1 MIDYNNPY
9 VFGGNII
16 LCIASGGHNTKID
29 NDNPIP
35 HGNHYWNSDR
45 LYEPPWKGHS
55 NIHHDSSQRI
65 VLQPNEEDGYTVGFS
80 GYAARIEGSEGA
92 CSVRY
97 YVKAGAGKHWAYQRD
112 VENAGGEKDSDD
124 SDFKDAV
131 PGLDFEAKTG
141 WLHWATG
148 DTGIRH
154 FAVKVYPN
162 TDVYT
167 ADAVKRLCVVIDQ
180 PSGCG
185 LKACFRRDYTS
196 HSCYPKGGAP
206 DFVNTGLQ
214 YYEMKSIEAIRD
226 VDSFG
231 HTVAVSSGSWP
242 PKGDPRCGIYAHPFG
257 DPVRD
262 LVADQDHSTSSKK
275 GPCTGWVG
283 AGSPR
288 LEMTVTIDG
297 GGEAE

>member
-1 MIDYNNPY
+1 MNYTNPY
-9 VFGGNII
+9 IFGGNII
-16 LCIASGGHNTKID
+16 LCIASGGHNTKLD
-29 NDNPIP
+29 NGNPIP
-35 HGNHYWNSDR
+35 HGIHYWNSDR

-65 VLQPNEEDGYTVGFS
+65 VLEPNEGDGYTVGFS

-112 VENAGGEKDSDD
+112 VGGGCNDCNEDE

-162 TDVYT
+162 INEDPYTD
-167 ADAVKRLCVVIDQ
+167 DAVKRLCVVIDQ

-185 LKACFRRDYTS
+185 LKACLRNDALTYQ
-196 HSCYPKGGAP
+196 SCNEGE
-206 DFVNTGLQ
+206 DTTGLQ
-214 YYEMKSIEAIRD
+214 YYEMKSIEAI
-226 VDSFG
+226 SN
-231 HTVAVSSGSWP
+231 TLAVSSGSWP
-242 PKGDPRCGIYAHPFG
+242 PKGDPRCGIYTHPFG

-262 LVADQDHSTSSKK
+262 LEADQDHSRSSKK
-275 GPCTGWVG
+275 GPCTGWLG
-283 AGSPR
+283 AGAPR
-288 LEMTVTIDG
+288 LEWTVTIKQFED
-297 GGEAE
+297 